1 MDSQSGTLIIST
13 ENVTTV
19 EDASTSQLML
29 LPTDDATS
37 SLLIPG
43 YDVAPFEHSHLVDT
57 TIVDNSSNVNV
68 TTTSAAVMST
78 SKSEYNE
85 IRCFECDKN
94 FPTLK
99 AKNQHERLVHSK
111 VHMFKFRYL
120 GTPISDLG

>member
-68 TTTSAAVMST
+68 TTTTSAAVMST

-111 VHMFKFRYL
+111 VLTFEFRY
-120 GTPISDLG
+120 